1 MSYMVLLITMGF
13 NIIVYCIVYSY
24 MRNNYKKKFRPKI
37 GKLKYF
43 PIVLLICWIFAVADY
58 FTTILYKDEELI
70 KNAIEILALHF

>member
-1 MSYMVLLITMGF
+1 MSYMVLLITMVF
-13 NIIVYCIVYSY
+13 NIVVYCIVYSY

-58 FTTILYKDEELI
+58 FTTILYKDEELL
-70 KNAIEILALHF
+70 KTPHVLLATA